1 MFFRETRDPAAA
13 TGSACSAEM
22 GRPASG
28 PGHAVKLPVGLY
40 ASAVK
45 AAELQGLTVG
55 QWVEK
60 AVGNELAQDRATFR
74 FDRYWHLR
82 RHAERNA
89 SLSMPRAHE
98 HGLPE
103 EFDMSSPPS
112 IPSPFVQFRR

>member
-1 MFFRETRDPAAA
+1 MSFQETRDPAAA

-28 PGHAVKLPVGLY
+28 PGHAVKLPLSLY

-45 AAELQGLTVG
+45 AGELQGLTVG

-60 AVGNELAQDRATFR
+60 AVANELEQDRGAFR
-74 FDRYWHLR
+74 ADRYWHLR
-82 RHAERNA
+82 RQAEADNSR
-89 SLSMPRAHE
+89 SMPRAHE

-103 EFDMSSPPS
+103 EFDMSSTPAAR
-112 IPSPFVQFRR
+112 SPFPKFRR